1 MISNNNFGDIVSPIH
16 LSTIFAQKSPGKH
29 SGFEYGRIGNPT
41 REGLEKE
48 LAKLEKGKFAL
59 AFSSGT
65 AAAATLLASL
75 SAGDHILCSQDAY
88 EGTFRLLVK
97 VFKKFNVSFDFI
109 DLSNIDR
116 LGKSIKPTTKLIWF
130 ESLTNPLL
138 RVINTQEVV
147 KIAKKSKVLVL
158 VDNTFATPIF
168 RNPLLEGADVVLH
181 SLTKF
186 IGGHHDVTAGA
197 LVCNDQQLFENLN
210 FLQHTIGA
218 TPSPFDCFLVSRGI
232 KSLSVRMQ
240 QHKKNA
246 ETVAHFLKSCDKVE
260 NVTFPG
266 FSGLISFWVKGT
278 QRETTRLLERLKHIK
293 ITQSL
298 GGPDTTVQHPRS
310 MMTFSMSS
318 KELNKIGITSNLV
331 RMSVG
336 LEESGVII
344 KDIKQALNLK

>member
-1 MISNNNFGDIVSPIH
+1 MKSDNSFGAIIPPIY
-16 LSTIFAQKSPGKH
+16 LSTIFAQESPGKH
-29 SGFEYGRIGNPT
+29 LGFEYSRIGNPT
-41 REGLEKE
+41 REVLERD

-65 AAAATLLASL
+65 AAAATVLASL
-75 SAGDHILCSQDAY
+75 SAGDHILCSQNVY
-88 EGTFRLLVK
+88 EGTFRLLQK
-97 VFKKFNVSFDFI
+97 VFKKFDVSFSFV
-109 DLSNIDR
+109 DLSKVDS
-116 LGKSIKPTTKLIWF
+116 LKKAIKPNTRLIWF
-130 ESLTNPLL
+130 ENLTNPLL
-138 RVINTQEVV
+138 KVINTQEIVR
-147 KIAKKSKVLVL
+147 IAKKSKVLVL

-168 RNPLLEGADVVLH
+168 RNPLLEGADIVLH

-232 KSLSVRMQ
+232 KSLNVRMQ

-246 ETVAHFLKSCDKVE
+246 EIVSQFLKTSKKTEKV
-260 NVTFPG
+260 VFPG
-266 FSGLISFWVKGT
+266 FSGVVSFWIKGG
-278 QRETTRLLERLKHIK
+278 QKETARFLKKLKHIK

-298 GGPDTTVQHPRS
+298 GGPDTIMQHPRS
-310 MMTFSMSS
+310 MITFSLSAR
-318 KELNKIGITSNLV
+318 ELDGMGVTKNLI

-336 LEESGVII
+336 LEDVSII
-344 KDIKQALNLK
+344 LEDLKQALR